1 MDPKLKDQV
10 VLQFAEDDVPATP
23 ISGKRKNSP
32 EELVT

>member
-1 MDPKLKDQV
+1 
-10 VLQFAEDDVPATP
+10 LQFAEDDAPAAP